1 MARYTNLKC
10 GNCGYSFTGGY
21 SPGNQSVLGASM
33 IKCPKCFVVNKTSA
47 KPYSQ
52 FGLGDIIVFWFGR
65 VIRLVFLGLLYG
77 AMLGYGLGEMI
88 DDYSEELIVIGMIL
102 GLLGNIIYNYYKI
115 KSEINEAEK
124 EDSQFSYP
132 VEKNTKA
139 DATYIEKDRLLNA
152 SVRTLSRV
160 ENLSQKL
167 KETFPDYDP
176 SKSYDVWEHEENYFE
191 LEHFKKEYL
200 DQFEILTWP
209 TTKTSLDENNKIF
222 IEEIAL
228 YIKKSD
234 RKRFQ
239 NDKLNFSGP
248 VYIKEDLVY
257 DEEGQLLLW
266 GYFEHP
272 KTELILQQAKD
283 RLVAKTGRTTGD
295 SAYFVIH

>member
-21 SPGNQSVLGASM
+21 SPGNQSVLGASR
-33 IKCPKCFVVNKTSA
+33 IKCPKCYTVNKTNA

-52 FGLGDIIVFWFGR
+52 FGLGDNIVFWVGR
-65 VIRLVFLGLLYG
+65 IIRMVILGLLYG

-88 DDYSEELIVIGMIL
+88 DDFSEELIVAGMIL
-102 GLLGNIIYNYYKI
+102 GLVGNITYNYYKI
-115 KSEINEAEK
+115 KSEIKEAEQ
-124 EDSQFSYP
+124 EDSQFSHG
-132 VEKNTKA
+132 EKKSTEAN
-139 DATYIEKDRLLNA
+139 ATDIEKDRLLNA
-152 SVRTLSRV
+152 SVKTLSRV
-160 ENLSQKL
+160 ENLSTKL
-167 KETFPDYDP
+167 TETFPDYDP

-191 LEHFKKEYL
+191 LEHFKKKYL
-200 DQFEILTWP
+200 DEFEILTWP
-209 TTKTSLDENNKIF
+209 TTKTSVDENNKIY

-234 RKRFQ
+234 KKRFL

-248 VYIKEDLVY
+248 VYLKEDLVF
-257 DEEGQLLLW
+257 DEDGQLILW

-283 RLVAKTGRTTGD
+283 RLLAKTGRSTGD